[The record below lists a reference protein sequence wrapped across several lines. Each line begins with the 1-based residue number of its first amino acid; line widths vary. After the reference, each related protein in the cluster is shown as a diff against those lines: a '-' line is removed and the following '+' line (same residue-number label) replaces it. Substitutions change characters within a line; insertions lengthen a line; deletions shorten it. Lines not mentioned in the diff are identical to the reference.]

1 VARIALG
8 HRRTGLCPT
17 FSRPT
22 LQRDGYLLRVP
33 LVGGLLE
40 LSQVECLA
48 ELARHS
54 SNGIVELT
62 NRGNLQLRGL
72 AADALPTALQACRA
86 VRLGDAA
93 ASLVTISPFAGPA
106 EHELRAT
113 LAHCL
118 ADVDLER
125 LSRKFVVHVDDV
137 AGMTADRPADL
148 SLRLVGGRSETTV
161 PVVGT
166 TTCATESEAARLAHR
181 LAELCIQ
188 AGPHARAADL
198 ASARGTAVLATALG
212 ATHAW
217 QPSKSA
223 SCSQP
228 PTVGVTVLS
237 RHRKVVAT
245 PSLGATTV
253 EAAGFASARPGSG
266 ALVEAHLAL
275 AAARFGRVN
284 AATLGAIGRLLRR
297 HELAT
302 MRVTPWRAFAFTCS
316 SAAQAAAVL
325 GDATAIGLLTDPED
339 PAVGVIACIGAHGC
353 WQTQLDTLAEAERFV
368 ANRPAEIEPG
378 ALIHV
383 SGCDKFCAT
392 RAPVV
397 LTLLGR
403 TDQTGFDVLSP
414 HPE

>member
-1 VARIALG
+1 
-8 HRRTGLCPT
+8 
-17 FSRPT
+17 
-22 LQRDGYLLRVP
+22 LLRVP
-33 LVGGLLE
+33 LVGGLLD

-48 ELARHS
+48 ELADRS
-54 SNGIVELT
+54 SNGIVEVT

-72 AADALPTALQACRA
+72 PADALLTALEACRA
-86 VRLGDAA
+86 VGLGDAA

-106 EHELRAT
+106 EHDLRT
-113 LAHCL
+113 TVAHSL

-125 LSRKFVVHVDDV
+125 LSRKFVVHVDDA
-137 AGMTADRPADL
+137 AGMTADRSADL
-148 SLRLVGGRSETTV
+148 SLRLVDGRYETTV
-161 PVVGT
+161 RVVGT
-166 TTCATESEAARLAHR
+166 TTCATEAEAAGLAR
-181 LAELCIQ
+181 GLAELCIQ
-188 AGPHARAADL
+188 DGPYTRAADL
-198 ASARGTAVLATALG
+198 ASARGTAVLATALD

-217 QPSKSA
+217 RPAPTQCRPH
-223 SCSQP
+223 P
-228 PTVGVTVLS
+228 PGVGVTIQPDG
-237 RHRKVVAT
+237 T
-245 PSLGATTV
+245 YT
-253 EAAGFASARPGSG
+253 
-266 ALVEAHLAL
+266 AL

-302 MRVTPWRAFAFTCS
+302 MCVTPWRAFAFTCS

-325 GDATAIGLLTDPED
+325 ADAAAIGLLTDPEN

-368 ANRPAEIEPG
+368 AHRPTEIVPG
-378 ALIHV
+378 ALVHV

>member
-1 VARIALG
+1 VARIARG

-33 LVGGLLE
+33 LVGGLLD

-48 ELARHS
+48 ELAGHS

-72 AADALPTALQACRA
+72 AADALPTALEACRA
-86 VRLGDAA
+86 VGLGEAD
-93 ASLVTISPFAGPA
+93 ASLVTISPFAGPT
-106 EHELRAT
+106 EHDLRT
-113 LAHCL
+113 TVAHGL
-118 ADVDLER
+118 ADLDLER
-125 LSRKFVVHVDDV
+125 LSRKFVVHVDDA
-137 AGMTADRPADL
+137 AGMTADRSADVR
-148 SLRLVGGRSETTV
+148 LRRVEGRYETTIRAL
-161 PVVGT
+161 GT
-166 TTCATESEAARLAHR
+166 TTYGSSAEAAGLAHR

-198 ASARGTAVLATALG
+198 AAARGPVALAAALD

-217 QPSKSA
+217 QP
-223 SCSQP
+223 
-228 PTVGVTVLS
+228 
-237 RHRKVVAT
+237 
-245 PSLGATTV
+245 
-253 EAAGFASARPGSG
+253 ARPGRRPQPPRVG
-266 ALVEAHLAL
+266 VALQPDGTHLAV

-284 AATLGAIGRLLRR
+284 AAALGAIGHLLRR
-297 HELAT
+297 YQLES
-302 MRVTPWRAFAFTCS
+302 MRVTPWRALAFACTS
-316 SAAQAAAVL
+316 STVAADVLADAAS
-325 GDATAIGLLTDPED
+325 IGLLTDCHN
-339 PAVGVIACIGAHGC
+339 PALGVVACIGAHGC

-378 ALIHV
+378 ALVHI

-392 RAPVV
+392 RAPVT

-403 TDQTGFDVLSP
+403 TDQTGFDVFGP